1 MPRLLFILRSLMLL
15 AVFVP
20 GVAFAKTTG
29 IIRGETVDEGG
40 LPVPGVVITV
50 SSENMMGS
58 RQAETDAEGR
68 FLFIELPPGT
78 YSLTAEAAGFAKV
91 GKNGLPV
98 NIGRTTQLTIEMPL
112 KTASEE
118 IVVQES
124 RPVIDTESA
133 NRGTVLTKDFLQR
146 IPAGRSYQ
154 SAVQMA
160 AGVSGGSNPNIA
172 GSASNENTY
181 LLDGVN
187 ITDPVTG
194 TFSLNFN
201 FDAIEQIEILTSAF
215 DPEFSNL
222 GGTVNIVTETGGNNF
237 EFKAGLYIT
246 NGNWSPRLEA
256 RYAADGTFLAPTDF
270 ESTFQTYQFGMKVS
284 GPIIRDKA
292 WFVASYQTER
302 SLISSAGVAT
312 PRDYEGHY
320 VLAKLTMQPST
331 EHRFTLF
338 TQTDPTTV
346 DNIEASDRFVLP
358 EAQGRQAQGG
368 YVVSLQW
375 DWFIS
380 PRSFLE
386 TKVNVQKSFI
396 ERYGVPCTHNEDVGY
411 NPCESDE
418 LENSLDLE
426 TPARLGSNNA
436 YNSDNYIIFDF
447 DDRWRSHAQTR
458 YKLLQVMAGG
468 THDLTFGADADLLV
482 WNKTFGITGNHYY
495 VDWNRQAF
503 NPDTFQNYYWVEYS
517 DPFHYVT
524 TSEVYSGFFQDVY
537 KPVDNV
543 TLRYGTRYDRQ
554 LFRNDVGD
562 VVINTGLWGPRFSA
576 IWDPWGDNK
585 TKVSGSIGRFNETG
599 RLGVADYLSQA
610 NIGSKLYLGETF
622 GAFTSTAANDFDY
635 SPITN
640 TNTVASKLTQPRADT
655 FSVGAERE
663 IIRDLAAQLYFTG
676 KYTRNLYAFD
686 ELNLL
691 WDQDGYNLIGTTDGT
706 LVDRN
711 RMRTPIIAR
720 RDYYRVDASVLKVY
734 SDRWEMQATYS
745 YSISRGTTQEGPSG
759 FMTVAPQVPYYYDG
773 LLPSDIRH
781 SVKLGASWDIP
792 NDPWTTQLGTV
803 IFYESGYPQSRGYNG
818 GFPGS
823 SVLWA
828 TRGTYAR
835 TEPWMDLNIRVEQ
848 KFPVRK
854 GALSAIAEVQNALNI
869 RQGEFAGLSFD
880 NRWVITGRNNP
891 SRLTIGAE
899 YEF

>member
-1 MPRLLFILRSLMLL
+1 MPRLVALLRTLLILATLL
-15 AVFVP
+15 P
-20 GVAFAKTTG
+20 GVAFSATTG
-29 IIRGETVDEGG
+29 AIRGKTVDDQG
-40 LPVPGVVITV
+40 LSVPGVLITV
-50 SSENMMGS
+50 TSDNMMDK

-68 FLFIELPPGT
+68 FYFIELPPGT
-78 YSLTAEAAGFAKV
+78 YQVQAEAAGFSKIKKV
-91 GKNGLPV
+91 GIPV
-98 NIGRTTQLTIEMPL
+98 NIGRTADLTIEMPL
-112 KTASEE
+112 ETAGEE
-118 IVVQES
+118 LVVEEARS
-124 RPVIDTESA
+124 VIDTESA

-160 AGVSGGSNPNIA
+160 AGVSGGSNPNVA

-181 LLDGVN
+181 MLDGVN

-201 FDAIEQIEILTSAF
+201 FDAIEQIEVLTSAF
-215 DPEFSNL
+215 DPEYSNL
-222 GGTVNIVTETGGNNF
+222 GGTINIVTETGGNNF
-237 EFKAGLYIT
+237 EFKTGMYVT
-246 NGNWSPRLEA
+246 NGDWSPRQEA

-270 ESTFQTYQFGMKVS
+270 ESTFQSYQFGMKIS

-302 SLISSAGVAT
+302 SLISTAGVDT

-320 VLAKLTMQPST
+320 VLAKLTVQPST

-338 TQTDPTTV
+338 TQTDPTTI

-358 EAQGRQAQGG
+358 EAQGRQSQGG

-380 PRSFLE
+380 PNSFLE
-386 TKVNVQKSFI
+386 TKANVQKTFI
-396 ERYGVPCTHNEDVGY
+396 ERYGVPCTHNEDIGY
-411 NPCESDE
+411 NPCQPEE

-436 YNSDNYIIFDF
+436 YNSDNYIIFDY
-447 DDRWRSHAQTR
+447 DDRWRGHAQTR
-458 YKLLQVMAGG
+458 FKLLQVEGAG
-468 THDLTFGADADLLV
+468 THDFTFGADADLLV

-495 VDWNRQAF
+495 VDWNQQAF
-503 NPDTFQNYYWVEYS
+503 NPDTFSNYYWVEYS
-517 DPFHYVT
+517 DPFNYVT
-524 TSEVYSGFFQDVY
+524 SSEVYSGFFQDVY
-537 KPVDNV
+537 KPVDNF

-554 LFRNDVGD
+554 FFRNDVGD
-562 VVINTGLWGPRFSA
+562 VIINTGLWGPRLSA

-610 NIGSKLYLGETF
+610 NVGSKLYLGEVF
-622 GAFTSTAANDFDY
+622 GGFASDANNDFDY
-635 SPITN
+635 APIAN
-640 TNTVASKLTQPRADT
+640 TNSVLEKLTQPRADI

-663 IIRDLAAQLYFTG
+663 IVRDLAAQMYFTG

-686 ELNLL
+686 ELNLI
-691 WDQDGYNLIGTTDGT
+691 WDQDGYNLVGTTDGT
-706 LVDRN
+706 LVDYY
-711 RMRTPIIAR
+711 RMRTPVIAR
-720 RDYYRVDASVLKVY
+720 RDYYRFDASLLKVY
-734 SDRWEMQATYS
+734 SDRWEMQGTYS
-745 YSISRGTTQEGPSG
+745 YSISRGTTQSGPTGILQVS
-759 FMTVAPQVPYYYDG
+759 PQVPYYLDG
-773 LLPSDIRH
+773 LLPTDIRH

-792 NDPWTTQLGTV
+792 NDPWTTQLGMV
-803 IFYESGYPQSRGYNG
+803 VFYESGYPLSRGYSG
-818 GFPGS
+818 GYAGT

-828 TRGTYAR
+828 TRGTYTR
-835 TEPWMDLNIRVEQ
+835 TEPWMDVNLRMEQ

-854 GALSAIAEVQNALNI
+854 GALSGIVEFQNAFNI
-869 RQGEFAGLSFD
+869 RQGEFAGISFD

-891 SRLTIGAE
+891 TRITLGAE